1 MISQEYLSRLDQIG
15 ISRGYE
21 FIPTAELL
29 EELQYEWK
37 WLKNAWAVKGTDNL
51 YHHSAITVLSNLA
64 EISYELL
71 ARLTHYEW
79 DEVIS
84 AAKDLHVRKNAGYSP
99 EDTDAW
105 ANFRECTQF
114 GISAADGCLVRL
126 CDKYRRFF
134 NVYTN
139 PENDQV
145 SESAIDTL
153 KDLAAYSIILA
164 VLLEEEN

>member
-1 MISQEYLSRLDQIG
+1 MISQEYLARLDNVG
-15 ISRGYE
+15 MTRGYE
-21 FIPTAELL
+21 FETTENLL
-29 EELQYEWK
+29 AELQYEWK
-37 WLKNAWAVKGTDNL
+37 WLKSAWEIKNTDNIVPSL
-51 YHHSAITVLSNLA
+51 IVLTNLA

-71 ARLTHYEW
+71 TRLTHYEW

-153 KDLAAYSIILA
+153 RDLAAYSVILIC
-164 VLLEEEN
+164 LLEEN

>member
-1 MISQEYLSRLDQIG
+1 MISQEYLARLDNVG
-15 ISRGYE
+15 MTRGYE
-21 FIPTAELL
+21 FETTENLL
-29 EELQYEWK
+29 AELQYEWK
-37 WLKNAWAVKGTDNL
+37 WLKSAWEIKNTDNIVPSL
-51 YHHSAITVLSNLA
+51 IVLTNLA

-71 ARLTHYEW
+71 TRLTHYEW

-153 KDLAAYSIILA
+153 KDLAAYSIILT

>member
-1 MISQEYLSRLDQIG
+1 MISQEYLARLDNVG
-15 ISRGYE
+15 MTRGYE
-21 FIPTAELL
+21 FETTENLL
-29 EELQYEWK
+29 AELQYAWGR
-37 WLKNAWAVKGTDNL
+37 LKNCYREEDGKYATTRIL
-51 YHHSAITVLSNLA
+51 HSLA

-71 ARLTHYEW
+71 TRLTHYGW

-153 KDLAAYSIILA
+153 KDLAAYSIILT

>member
-1 MISQEYLSRLDQIG
+1 MISQEYLARLDNVG
-15 ISRGYE
+15 MTRGYE
-21 FIPTAELL
+21 FETTENLL
-29 EELQYEWK
+29 AELQYEWK
-37 WLKNAWAVKGTDNL
+37 WLKSAWEIKNTDNIVPSL
-51 YHHSAITVLSNLA
+51 IVLTNLA

-71 ARLTHYEW
+71 TRLTHYEW

-139 PENDQV
+139 PQNDQV

>member
-1 MISQEYLSRLDQIG
+1 MISQEYLSKLDQVG

-37 WLKNAWAVKGTDNL
+37 WLKGIWSNRDADNI
-51 YHHSAITVLSNLA
+51 YFHSAVSVLSNLA

-71 ARLTHYEW
+71 TRLTHYEW

-126 CDKYRRFF
+126 CDKFRRFH

-139 PENDQV
+139 PDNDQV

-153 KDLAAYSIILA
+153 RDLAAYSIILCC
-164 VLLEEEN
+164 LLSEN